1 MLTFY
6 SHMFRVQTDSFCPH
20 GTCYFKILLMV
31 FKVQKSKR
39 MPRVFFFIQATAEL
53 FNFSYLHFLD
63 LQIMS
68 CVNKL

>member
-1 MLTFY
+1 MV
-6 SHMFRVQTDSFCPH
+6 RVI
-20 GTCYFKILLMV
+20 FKICLMI

-39 MPRVFFFIQATAEL
+39 MPGVFFIFIQVATEF

-63 LQIMS
+63 LQIIS